1 MNHEN
6 DSNEAKVIIKMRQ
19 MDQNEWV
26 KTQLVE
32 LMKMKMNENEPKMNQ
47 NEPK

>member
-19 MDQNEWV
+19 MDQNELV

-32 LMKMKMNENEPKMNQ
+32 LMKMNENEPK
-47 NEPK
+47 